1 MTSFRHSLGPPV
13 RYFSCL
19 NFNLS
24 GDATWGGL
32 IRILAICI
40 DPTNLW
46 AISSY
51 ESLIDEREKSPTKRI
66 KPFTIEHDESNFGL

>member
-24 GDATWGGL
+24 GDATLGGL
-32 IRILAICI
+32 RILAIFI
-40 DPTNLW
+40 GLSNLW
-46 AISSY
+46 VISLDG
-51 ESLIDEREKSPTKRI
+51 SLIDESEKNSIKRI
-66 KPFTIEHDESNFGL
+66 KPFAIEHDESNFGL

>member
-24 GDATWGGL
+24 GDATLGGL
-32 IRILAICI
+32 IRISAIFINSLAITYGAKI
-40 DPTNLW
+40 LKDPQ
-46 AISSY
+46 
-51 ESLIDEREKSPTKRI
+51 
-66 KPFTIEHDESNFGL
+66 

>member
-24 GDATWGGL
+24 GDATLGGL
-32 IRILAICI
+32 IRLLEIFIVLS
-40 DPTNLW
+40 NLW

-51 ESLIDEREKSPTKRI
+51 GSLIDERKKSPTKRI